1 MRILYKVQKKDGTL
15 EEFDKNKI
23 LNGVVS
29 AGASSEDA
37 QKILEGIE
45 AWLPKA
51 AVNGV
56 VKSVD
61 IRTKGLEILDIVNPE
76 VAKGFRSYQKPLSK

>member
-1 MRILYKVQKKDGTL
+1 MQKKDGTL

-23 LNGVVS
+23 LNGVVR

-37 QKILEGIE
+37 QKILNEIE
-45 AWLPKA
+45 AWLPGA
-51 AVNGV
+51 QVNGI

-61 IRTKGLEILDIVNPE
+61 IRTKGLEILDIINPE
-76 VAKGFRSYQKPLSK
+76 VAKGFRSYQKPI

>member
-1 MRILYKVQKKDGTL
+1 MYKVQKKDGTL

-23 LNGVVS
+23 LNGVVK
-29 AGASSEDA
+29 AGASMEDA

-51 AVNGV
+51 QVNGI

-61 IRTKGLEILDIVNPE
+61 IRTKGLEILEVVNPDI
-76 VAKGFRSYQKPLSK
+76 AKGFRTYQKPL

>member
-1 MRILYKVQKKDGTL
+1 MYKVQKKDGTL

-23 LNGVVS
+23 LNGVVK
-29 AGASSEDA
+29 AGASLEDA

-61 IRTKGLEILDIVNPE
+61 IRTKGLEILDTINPE
-76 VAKGFRSYQKPLSK
+76 IAKSFKSFQKPLTK